1 MFATFLTE
9 TERRLAVLRGLSC
22 DDRAAIDFE
31 AHTLIGSSGTFG
43 MMRLSRLSREL
54 ERKSATIAPDAYP
67 AAVERL
73 LDVYGGSRDELLG
86 YLDKVANIRAVS
98 EN

>member
-1 MFATFLTE
+1 MFATVLTE
-9 TERRLAVLRGLSC
+9 TERRLAVLRGLSR
-22 DDRAAIDFE
+22 DDRAAIAFE

-43 MMRLSRLSREL
+43 MVLLSRLSRAL

-67 AAVERL
+67 AAVKRL
-73 LDVYGGSRDELLG
+73 LEVYGGSRHERLG
-86 YLDKVANIRAVS
+86 YLDSVANIRAVS